1 MKGLCFMVIGGWRKP
16 KGIIVYSVSK
26 RERERER
33 EREGGMVEME
43 TGLFYYNCV
52 ILYATT

>member
-16 KGIIVYSVSK
+16 KGIIVYSVS
-26 RERERER
+26 ERERER

-43 TGLFYYNCV
+43 TGLFYYKCV

>member
-16 KGIIVYSVSK
+16 KGIIVYSVS
-26 RERERER
+26 ERER